1 MSLGSRDRGTLDRP
15 TLVRIPPLEDLPLG
29 FLDLFMK
36 KQQQQQQV
44 FEEPVAAPK
53 RSCPLEV
60 ADLHPQGPSPLLPR
74 LLPGHPA
81 QSQVR
86 GGWKGGG
93 AHYSEIPINLL
104 L

>member
-1 MSLGSRDRGTLDRP
+1 MSLGSRDHGTLDCP
-15 TLVRIPPLEDLPLG
+15 TLVRIPPLEDLPLS

-36 KQQQQQQV
+36 KKQQQV
-44 FEEPVAAPK
+44 FEEPVAAPTG
-53 RSCPLEV
+53 SCPLEV
-60 ADLHPQGPSPLLPR
+60 ADLHPQGPSPLLPC

-93 AHYSEIPINLL
+93 ARYPINLL